1 MRHPVYL
8 FFREKEER
16 EEPSRDR
23 QREKEEHRR
32 DKEGERRKE
41 KEDSRKGKEESRR
54 DKGIVDILQKRGFK
68 IFTEIFL
75 ICYIEVDYLIV
86 RHYTKEN

>member
-1 MRHPVYL
+1 MICNIFY
-8 FFREKEER
+8 FREKEER

-32 DKEGERRKE
+32 DKEGERRKD

-54 DKGIVDILQKRGFK
+54 DKGIVDIFDVMKSGFWLK
-68 IFTEIFL
+68 YCKKNLSVFVIR
-75 ICYIEVDYLIV
+75 YL
-86 RHYTKEN
+86 